1 MIVCQY
7 SSTTARQWGSM
18 LVISLVSQKGG
29 VGKSSIAI
37 NLAVLAAADVKT
49 CIIDLDPQGTCVAW
63 YELRAN
69 QDPAVIPADQAGLL
83 PETLDRLE
91 AAGFDLVVIDTAG
104 SDAPNSREAM
114 RAADLR
120 LVPLRPSRADLVA
133 TLPTIEALTAMG
145 QRFHLVLSQAPASPQ
160 SRVSQAVQRRL
171 ESAATFAPVI
181 LVNRMDWQ
189 HSYALGQSVTEFAP
203 LGRAAIEVTELWI
216 WTKRQL
222 ESPYGQEKRRA

>member
-1 MIVCQY
+1 
-7 SSTTARQWGSM
+7 M

-37 NLAVLAAADVKT
+37 NLAALADSKA

-63 YELRAN
+63 YDSRAN
-69 QDPAVIPADQAGLL
+69 QEPAVIPADKVGSLE
-83 PETLDRLE
+83 ETLKRLD
-91 AAGFDLVVIDTAG
+91 AAGFGLAVIDTAG
-104 SDAPNSREAM
+104 SDAPSSREAM
-114 RAADLR
+114 RAADLC
-120 LVPLRPSRADLVA
+120 LVPLRPSRADLMA

-145 QRFHLVLSQAPASPQ
+145 RRFSLVLSQAPTSPQ

-189 HSYALGQSVTEFAP
+189 HSFALGQSVAEFNP
-203 LGRAAIEVTELWI
+203 SGRAATEVAELWVWI
-216 WTKRQL
+216 KRQL
-222 ESPYGQEKRRA
+222 EVVNGQEKRRA